1 MLSLIPLIII
11 HALAVISPGPDLVM
25 IIQQALSH
33 GRKSAILSSLGLGS
47 WILIHSTYCIIGI
60 AGLLQLY
67 PQISTIIQ
75 ILGAG
80 YLIYLWYSWISQ
92 TNTKFQ
98 INISDQSEQQWIPV
112 KGVSLHT
119 QSSWSAYRQW
129 LITNLLNPKVTLFI
143 LTLYSSTHLSASLQ
157 IIMWLI
163 MAINTA
169 AWFMIVGSILT
180 IPKIQQQFIKVIPYI
195 TVVLSCIMVWLGWWI
210 IVNLLLGS
218 WV

>member
-1 MLSLIPLIII
+1 MSALIPLIII

-33 GRKSAILSSLGLGS
+33 SRKSAILSSLGLGS
-47 WILIHSTYCIIGI
+47 WIIIHSIYCIIGI

-67 PQISTIIQ
+67 PQVSILIQ

-80 YLIYLWYSWISQ
+80 YLIYLGYSWIKQ

-98 INISDQSEQQWIPV
+98 INTSNQSNLSH
-112 KGVSLHT
+112 K
-119 QSSWSAYRQW
+119 QSWWSAYRQW

-143 LTLYSSTHLSASLQ
+143 LTLYSSTNLSTSLQ
-157 IIMWLI
+157 ITMWLI

-180 IPKIQQQFIKVIPYI
+180 VPKIQQQFIKAIPYI
-195 TVVLSCIMVWLGWWI
+195 TIILSCIMIWLGTWI
-210 IVNLLLGS
+210 IIKQL
-218 WV
+218 